1 MLSAAPTPT
10 PPGRSVSSA
19 YWRQTLRLS
28 RWLLGLWFLLTLGVC
43 LFGQAL
49 SFNFFG
55 WPFGFWISAQGALI
69 VYCLIVWYYAWAMN
83 RLDQAEGESDD
94 D

>member
-1 MLSAAPTPT
+1 MMTPAAAAPT
-10 PPGRSVSSA
+10 SA
-19 YWRQTLRLS
+19 YWRRTLRLS
-28 RWLLGLWFLLTLGVC
+28 RWLLALWLVLTLVVC
-43 LFGQAL
+43 LFGKSL
-49 SFNFFG
+49 NFNFFG

-83 RLDQAEGESDD
+83 RLDQAEGEFDD